1 MRKAKQSESSRM
13 MRPAL
18 TPEARENQLVSLAV
32 DLAEKQLR
40 EGTASSQVI
49 THYLKLGST
58 KERIEKEILEKQKE
72 LIEAKTQNL
81 KSIENSEKL
90 YADAL
95 KAFRGY
101 SGHGD
106 EVVGEETFGFDRYLN
121 QIFYNSQEW
130 KDIRRKII
138 IRDNGCD
145 LGLDGY
151 EIRGKILIHH
161 MNPIRQQDILLR
173 TDLVLNPEYLIATTL
188 STHNAIHYGDEKLL
202 LTVPNE
208 RRKNDTCPWRH

>member
-1 MRKAKQSESSRM
+1 MMLRCYSELLQI
-13 MRPAL
+13 P
-18 TPEARENQLVSLAV
+18 TF
-32 DLAEKQLR
+32 
-40 EGTASSQVI
+40 
-49 THYLKLGST
+49 
-58 KERIEKEILEKQKE
+58 KERYEYLR
-72 LIEAKTQNL
+72 L
-81 KSIENSEKL
+81 
-90 YADAL
+90 D
-95 KAFRGY
+95 G
-101 SGHGD
+101 
-106 EVVGEETFGFDRYLN
+106 VVGEETFGFDRYLN

-208 RRKNDTCPWRH
+208 RRKNDTCPWRRKIMEGNKKPLMGVVVNCMNLNIRKDPTQASRSLGIIGSDTVVKVCDDESVSGFYKVKTGDGISGYCMSEFIKLC

>member
-1 MRKAKQSESSRM
+1 MKKAKTVNSSASSKKI
-13 MRPAL
+13 RPAL
-18 TPEARENQLVSLAV
+18 TPEARENQLISLAV
-32 DLAEKQLR
+32 DLAERQLI

-106 EVVGEETFGFDRYLN
+106 EVD
-121 QIFYNSQEW
+121 
-130 KDIRRKII
+130 D
-138 IRDNGCD
+138 
-145 LGLDGY
+145 
-151 EIRGKILIHH
+151 
-161 MNPIRQQDILLR
+161 
-173 TDLVLNPEYLIATTL
+173 A
-188 STHNAIHYGDEKLL
+188 
-202 LTVPNE
+202 
-208 RRKNDTCPWRH
+208 